1 MFPINS
7 MPTFFQYL
15 TMILPPRY
23 FITFIESEFMAG
35 TVWKLVFVNAVFLTV
50 LGMILFIAV
59 YKNTDMRLKG

>member
-1 MFPINS
+1 
-7 MPTFFQYL
+7 
-15 TMILPPRY
+15 
-23 FITFIESEFMAG
+23 MAG